1 MKAVKV
7 GKYQIDIILE
17 DDKYI
22 DIYTY
27 YDFDDGSTLTLD
39 NGKGWRLNEL
49 TRYDRESGIEYKVSA
64 EPNRFELFGIFYD
77 FEIKYIKN
85 NIEYKRKLIIRGNY
99 EKQYVTQDMIW
110 SRMTVPLTEEIR
122 KKYNIEE
129 NVVSLIKSEGK
140 IHITVEGDQVK
151 LSEQIRDFPF
161 SLDSLCNDDD
171 TIDDDDTIEKYI
183 SNLKND
189 FDSTNTLLQDFYDFS
204 RSIYVFGHEDEEPR
218 IVKIVGNHTA
228 KYEFV
233 KLENG
238 KNKVLCKHPNKYERQ
253 WIPTFYINDSSS
265 SV

>member
-64 EPNRFELFGIFYD
+64 EPNRYKFFEGFDD

-85 NIEYKRKLIIRGNY
+85 SVEYKRLLVINDNY
-99 EKQYVTQDMIW
+99 GEQYVTQDMI
-110 SRMTVPLTEEIR
+110 SSKKTDSLTDEIR
-122 KKYNIEE
+122 KKYSIPKNSIYYGRF
-129 NVVSLIKSEGK
+129 EGK
-140 IHITVEGDQVK
+140 TSIQVK
-151 LSEQIRDFPF
+151 GDKITIFESIRDFSTFF
-161 SLDSLCNDDD
+161 SDSWCDVNN
-171 TIDDDDTIEKYI
+171 TVEKYI
-183 SNLKND
+183 FDSKND
-189 FDSTNTLLQDFYDFS
+189 FDNTNKLLQNFYNFS
-204 RSIYVFGHEDEEPR
+204 RSIYVFGCEDEEPR

-228 KYEFV
+228 TYEV
-233 KLENG
+233 VRSESGVSKI
-238 KNKVLCKHPNKYERQ
+238 LCMHPNKYVKQR
-253 WIPTFYINDSSS
+253 ITTFSIDE
-265 SV
+265 

>member
-7 GKYQIDIILE
+7 GKHKIDIILE
-17 DDKYI
+17 HDKYI

-27 YDFDDGSTLTLD
+27 YNYGNDMIVSLN
-39 NGKGWRLNEL
+39 NGKGWRLSEL
-49 TRYDRESGIEYKVSA
+49 ARYDRESGVEYKVTT
-64 EPNRFELFGIFYD
+64 EPDKFELFGIFYD

-85 NIEYKRKLIIRGNY
+85 NIEYKRILIIHGNY
-99 EKQYVTQDMIW
+99 EEQNVTQDMIW

-129 NVVSLIKSEGK
+129 NVVLKSEGGM
-140 IHITVEGDQVK
+140 HITVKGDQVE

-161 SLDSLCNDDD
+161 SLDSLCDDDD
-171 TIDDDDTIEKYI
+171 TIDDGDTIEKYI
-183 SNLKND
+183 FNLKND
-189 FDSTNTLLQDFYDFS
+189 FDSTNTLLQDFYNFS
-204 RSIYVFGHEDEEPR
+204 RSIYVFGREDEEPR

-233 KLENG
+233 ELENG
-238 KNKVLCKHPNKYERQ
+238 KKKVLCKHPNKYVRQ
-253 WIPTFYINDSSS
+253 WITTFSIDDSSS